1 LLPKAQTALR
11 AERVHQPPEQVLLQ
25 VQAKRAARSRLVP
38 VPFPRLVPVSFQ
50 RLVPVSFQ
58 RLVPVPFQRQASVSF
73 LRLVLVPF
81 QRQVSSLCRPWARC
95 RSSTQTNR

>member
-38 VPFPRLVPVSFQ
+38 VPLPRLVPVQLPRLVPVSLPRQ
-50 RLVPVSFQ
+50 
-58 RLVPVPFQRQASVSF
+58 VPVPFQRQVPAS
-73 LRLVLVPF
+73 F
-81 QRQVSSLCRPWARC
+81 QRQVPALCRP
-95 RSSTQTNR
+95 

>member
-25 VQAKRAARSRLVP
+25 VQAKRAVLL
-38 VPFPRLVPVSFQ
+38 PRLVPVSLPRLVPVSLPQLVPVPFL
-50 RLVPVSFQ
+50 RLVPVSFL
-58 RLVPVPFQRQASVSF
+58 RRVLVPIQRQA
-73 LRLVLVPF
+73 
-81 QRQVSSLCRPWARC
+81 SSLCRPWARC